1 VLDPFPSLVKELSVI
16 NFDNP
21 TLVPDPFEDGKTC
34 PSCGSF
40 HVMFQRRRGGRCTDA
55 FHDIAT
61 IAAMEAQFLS
71 PDDLWGP
78 PDLQQGR

>member
-1 VLDPFPSLVKELSVI
+1 VI

-21 TLVPDPFEDGKTC
+21 TLVPVPFEDGKTC

-55 FHDIAT
+55 FHDIAVAVGKT
-61 IAAMEAQFLS
+61 LPDARRHAHALAQKKSKAPASAEAS
-71 PDDLWGP
+71 D
-78 PDLQQGR
+78 